1 MPDSEIKPDYAA
13 LDLSTEIQKADRKGT
28 LLVSLPKW
36 ILAVVIAWQIRLSI
50 EALVGEHAIP
60 SLLIRFWRQASI
72 WEVASWGAGMLGL
85 IFGFYSRH
93 LLKRQVVR
101 DLSRLSVIEKRLDAI
116 AEIPGGPTAAP
127 DRSAS

>member
-1 MPDSEIKPDYAA
+1 MSDSEIRPEHNV
-13 LDLSTEIQKADRKGT
+13 LDSSTLLQKADRMGA

-36 ILAVVIAWQIRLSI
+36 IVAGVIAWQIRLSI

-60 SLLIRFWRQASI
+60 SLLVRFWRQASI

-85 IFGFYSRH
+85 IFGLYSRH

-101 DLSRLSVIEKRLDAI
+101 DFSRLSDIEKRLDAL
-116 AEIPGGPTAAP
+116 ADVPGIPAPAP

>member
-13 LDLSTEIQKADRKGT
+13 LDLTTEIQKADRKGA

-50 EALVGEHAIP
+50 EVLVGEHAMP
-60 SLLIRFWRQASI
+60 SLLVRFWRQASI
-72 WEVASWGAGMLGL
+72 WEVGSWGAGMLGL
-85 IFGFYSRH
+85 AFGLYSRH

-101 DLSRLSVIEKRLDAI
+101 DLSRLAAIEKRLDA
-116 AEIPGGPTAAP
+116 AVEVPGGPTSAP